1 MRHIKSFNDANKALQ
16 EIEITLNKLN
26 KSLGIIAAVQT
37 SSLSFNDNNTSLMTS
52 AAIADKIESYGYV
65 SGTLTDEQ
73 VQDKVGA
80 MFSGNTESL
89 ITATYQDADGTIDLA
104 VDNDLSNYDNSSS
117 GFTTTTGTVTSVG
130 GTGTVNGLTLTG
142 TVTSSGNLTL
152 GGTLAINNGDWS
164 GTDLAIANGG
174 TGASTSD
181 AWLNSRITTNANGSL
196 NYDGTG
202 ATAVNHNSLTG
213 YDADEHIDWT
223 SASAGTIHATNY
235 TNTTYTVGDGGL
247 TQNNF
252 TDADHTKLNG
262 IETGAQVNVSGDSGN
277 AAIYD
282 NSGTP
287 TLKTGI
293 TASEVRTAIGAGTS
307 NLALGTSGST
317 ALAGNTAVGDSN
329 VKSNWNESD
338 SNSDAF
344 IQNKPNVQYTSAI
357 STGNNGLVPA
367 QGSSGQFL
375 KHDGTFG
382 TVSYNDVTNQVQAF
396 DNDNS
401 GLVPNPGSTGTTT
414 RFLREDGSFQVP
426 PYIANTDV
434 DVSVTN
440 LEARLAEIDNSVT
453 YIGATKNDDIQP
465 RGEVR
470 FAHSASFVEQPTDT
484 FAASTHFVSWDEGN
498 KYNLTLQSGNI
509 NFLTHPYG
517 ACNLLLK
524 ITQPASGS
532 TYTSITWTADGSDT
546 ILWPS
551 GTAPTLSS
559 ANGAVDIISFYFDGT
574 SKYYGVASLNF
585 Q

>member
-16 EIEITLNKLN
+16 ELEITLNKLN
-26 KSLGIIAAVQT
+26 KNLGIIASIQT
-37 SSLSFNDNNTSLMTS
+37 SNLSFNDNDTSLMTS
-52 AAIADKIESYGYV
+52 AAIIDKIESYGYLTA
-65 SGTLTDEQ
+65 TLTDEQ

-117 GFTTTTGTVTSVG
+117 GFTTSTGTVTSVG

-142 TVTSSGNLTL
+142 TVSSSGNLTL

-181 AWLNSRITTNANGSL
+181 SWLNSRITTNANGSL

-213 YDADEHIDWT
+213 YDANEHIDWT

-247 TQNNF
+247 TTNDF
-252 TDADHTKLNG
+252 TNDDHTKLNG
-262 IETGAQVNVSGDSGN
+262 IETGAQVNVSGNSGN

-307 NLALGTSGST
+307 NLALGTTGST
-317 ALAGNTAVGDSN
+317 ALAGNTAVGDAN
-329 VKSNWNESD
+329 VQSDWNAS
-338 SNSDAF
+338 SGDAQ
-344 IQNKPNVQYTSAI
+344 ILNKPNVQYTSAI

-367 QGSSGQFL
+367 AGSAGEFL

-426 PYIANTDV
+426 PYIANTDE
-434 DVSVTN
+434 DVSVSN
-440 LEARLAEIDNSVT
+440 LETRLAQIDNSVT
-453 YIGATKNDDIQP
+453 YFGATSNDDFYP

-470 FAHSASFVEQPTDT
+470 FGHAASFAEQPTDT
-484 FAASTHFVSWDEGN
+484 FASGVQYIQWGEGN
-498 KYNLTLQSGNI
+498 KMNLTLQGAGIDFTS
-509 NFLTHPYG
+509 HPYG
-517 ACNLLLK
+517 AANLLLK

-532 TYTSITWTADGSDT
+532 TYTSITWTAAGGDT
-546 ILWPS
+546 ILWPG

-574 SKYYGVASLNF
+574 SKYYGVASLDF